1 MKKVCQSCG
10 NPIFHGG
17 ADFRG
22 TEKDY
27 SKTEKYCN
35 RCYLNGK
42 FQEENLTLEM
52 LIQRG
57 LNEIDRS
64 NMNKFKKWIS
74 KSCNNCPRWPSLE
87 LES

>member
-10 NPIFHGG
+10 MPLLQGQ
-17 ADFRG
+17 ADYRG
-22 TEKDY
+22 TELDGSRSDKF
-27 SKTEKYCN
+27 CN

-52 LIQRG
+52 LIQGG

-64 NMNKFKKWIS
+64 NMNKFKKWIMKKSYPHYVS
-74 KSCNNCPRWPSLE
+74 KLERWKK
-87 LES
+87 